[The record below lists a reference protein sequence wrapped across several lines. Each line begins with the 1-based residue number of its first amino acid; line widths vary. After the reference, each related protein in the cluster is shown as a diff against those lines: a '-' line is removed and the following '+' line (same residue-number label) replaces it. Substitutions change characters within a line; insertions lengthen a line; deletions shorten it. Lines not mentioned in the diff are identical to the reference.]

1 MHYDSGFSKSWYVG
15 VEEAICID
23 MGTRY
28 TRYDILNLDHQ
39 NHRSTQRELQQQK
52 AEKGKFKKNS
62 KQLSRKKKILK
73 KIYKIQNIGHFSN
86 LLSEKQL
93 HLFIRKYS
101 DFLSIDFS

>member
-1 MHYDSGFSKSWYVG
+1 MTFWTWIIKITDQLRENSSSKKLKK
-15 VEEAICID
+15 E
-23 MGTRY
+23 
-28 TRYDILNLDHQ
+28 NL
-39 NHRSTQRELQQQK
+39 
-52 AEKGKFKKNS
+52 KKIRNNFPG
-62 KQLSRKKKILK
+62 KKKILK